1 MSLVHKMNF
10 TGVHC
15 CFGPFHSISKSI
27 SSFKFIAWV
36 KYVFMFTLPYLKNS
50 CAEKWMLQ

>member
-15 CFGPFHSISKSI
+15 CFRPFHSISKSI